1 MLEECMSYLSPKS
14 GKIYFDGTLGGGG
27 HSEAILSLSAPDGLL
42 VAVDRDGDSIAYAQ
56 ERLKQYGGRVTLVK
70 DDFKN
75 CLNILDNLK
84 IKNLDGAILDLGVSS
99 RQIDDGQRG
108 FSYMTDAPLDMRM
121 DRSQDL
127 SAYDVING
135 YDERQLVKI
144 LFEYG
149 EERFAKKI
157 CAAIVK
163 RRSIEPIKSTKRL
176 SEIVSSAAR
185 FDFKGGHPC
194 KRTFQAIRIEVNGE
208 LSNLG
213 EAIKNIAL
221 RLNKGG
227 RLCVISFHSLE
238 DRIVK
243 HTFKFLESSCICDKS
258 LPCVCNKRQEI
269 KLIAKAVTP
278 SVAELKKNS
287 RAQSA
292 KLRVIERI

>member
-1 MLEECMSYLSPKS
+1 MSSLSPKS

-27 HSEAILSLSAPDGLL
+27 HSEAILELSAPDGRLI
-42 VAVDRDGDSIAYAQ
+42 AVDKDGDSIAYAQ
-56 ERLKQYGGRVTLVK
+56 ARLRQYGDRATLVR

-75 CLNILDNLK
+75 CLNILDKLK
-84 IKNLDGAILDLGVSS
+84 IEKLDGAILDLGISS

-121 DRSQDL
+121 DRSQGL
-127 SAYDVING
+127 SAYDVVNG
-135 YDERQLVKI
+135 YGERQLVKI

-157 CAAIVK
+157 CAAIVD
-163 RRSIEPIKSTKRL
+163 RRCAKPIESTRQL
-176 SEIVSSAAR
+176 SEIVSAAAR
-185 FDFKGGHPC
+185 FDFKAGHPC

-208 LSNLG
+208 LNNLG
-213 EAIKNIAL
+213 EAIKSIAL
-221 RLNKGG
+221 RLNTGG

-238 DRIVK
+238 DRIAK
-243 HTFKFLESSCICDKS
+243 HTFKFLESSCICDKAM
-258 LPCVCNKRQEI
+258 PICVCNKRQEI

-278 SVAELKKNS
+278 SAQELKKNS

-292 KLRVIERI
+292 RLRVIERI